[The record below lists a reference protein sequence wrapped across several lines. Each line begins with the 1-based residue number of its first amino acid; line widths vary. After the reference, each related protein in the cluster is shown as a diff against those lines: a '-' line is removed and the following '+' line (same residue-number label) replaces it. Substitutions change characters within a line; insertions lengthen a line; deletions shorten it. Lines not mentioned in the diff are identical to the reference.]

1 MARRWRRWRANSVL
15 RINELSDGHA
25 QGVAADRVAGTANA
39 RRARMHDA
47 RPEPWPEREWCA
59 DQSAAV
65 PAQRRPA
72 GGRCCAA
79 TAAFDASSFSSSDV
93 SIRTSSRSQSATNE
107 ANRSSPSSVRRAC
120 SSTPAGLLLSPAAA
134 LLRQTPLSPRS
145 ISGIRRITAAWY
157 PRSLTTTASDRSI
170 GGVSASRGAGARGR
184 RGSALSTRRSR
195 QRDL

>member
-1 MARRWRRWRANSVL
+1 MARTWRRWRANSVL

-47 RPEPWPEREWCA
+47 RPERRRCTH
-59 DQSAAV
+59 QSAAV

-79 TAAFDASSFSSSDV
+79 IAAFDASSFSSSDV

-120 SSTPAGLLLSPAAA
+120 SSTPAGLLSSPAAA